1 MEERRRLR
9 RRGDSATVA
18 GDPLRLYRPTGE
30 LARIAIVV
38 DQLDDAGLRT
48 PLVED
53 VLAAFPYGELHATT
67 DRRAAPGA
75 VAQRTP
81 VVWNPRARRRGL
93 WRRRTVPTTPDLGDY
108 DLVLRLGDRR
118 SRGFLAHPDA
128 LDLTF
133 LLGLD
138 DGDDATRESTLGAAL
153 RDRCAVQSADRVWC
167 ATQRLVA
174 TLKRRWNVEAQ
185 LLYPPAELADIGPP
199 AGPGHLVLA
208 AAEAITPAWNA
219 RLDALARWRPD
230 LEIVK
235 HGRPAVRRRR
245 GDRIEPASPARFA
258 ELLPHAL
265 AVVLPRGDGFEPR
278 AVWAAAAGV
287 PVITPVN
294 GAAAETVAG
303 LTQRHPTGVLLEEP
317 TDTALADGIAFVER
331 HAALFAPER
340 LNAHAKRW
348 SRTRFRQTL
357 KALVL
362 EAWCAHVA
370 AFADAE
376 PATSTTDAPAP
387 AAAPAP

>member
-1 MEERRRLR
+1 MEERRWLR
-9 RRGDSATVA
+9 RRADSATVA
-18 GDPLRLYRPTGE
+18 GDQLRLYRPTGE
-30 LARIAIVV
+30 IARIAVVV

-53 VLAAFPYGELHATT
+53 VLAAFPYGELHAAT

-75 VAQRTP
+75 VAHRTP
-81 VVWNPRARRRGL
+81 VVWNPRARRCGL
-93 WRRRTVPTTPDLGDY
+93 WRRRTAPATPDLGDY
-108 DLVLRLGDRR
+108 DVVLRLGDRR
-118 SRGFLAHPDA
+118 ARGFLAHPDA

-133 LLGLD
+133 ILGLD
-138 DGDDATRESTLGAAL
+138 DGDDATREPTLGAAL

-185 LLYPPAELADIGPP
+185 LLYPPVELAELGPS
-199 AGPGHLVLA
+199 ARRGHLVLA
-208 AAEAITPAWNA
+208 AADAITPSWNA
-219 RLDALARWRPD
+219 RLDALARWRVD

-235 HGRPAVRRRR
+235 HGGPAVRRRR
-245 GDRIEPASPARFA
+245 GGRSGPASPARFA

-303 LTQRHPTGVLLEEP
+303 LTQRHPTGVLLDEP
-317 TDTALADGIAFVER
+317 TDTALADAIAFVER
-331 HAALFAPER
+331 HAALFTPER
-340 LNAHAKRW
+340 LSAHAKRW
-348 SRTRFRQTL
+348 SRPRFRQTL
-357 KALVL
+357 KRLVL
-362 EAWCAHVA
+362 EAWCEHVTA
-370 AFADAE
+370 SADAE
-376 PATSTTDAPAP
+376 PATSTPDAKAQ